1 MTNTKKSL
9 LASGLSLAV
18 SAALLVGTTFAWFTD
33 SVTNTGN
40 KIQAGT
46 LEIALND
53 GTDTALFSSEDFLW
67 EPGRSQK
74 ATAKVTNE
82 GSLWLKY
89 TMSFENVK
97 LDNAEGVDADITKVL
112 DVYTVAAGAANLTGA
127 TKLGTMAELM
137 AAGSFAAKDAVL
149 APKGQ
154 TGTVNGAEVGDT
166 QVFTIVI
173 KMQESAG
180 NEYQGAG
187 VSFDVSILAAQYTYE
202 KDGFDNDRYDADAEY
217 FVDIASE
224 ESLISALNAGYNVN
238 LTAPITLSKNLTV
251 SAPAILLMNGQNITF
266 EEADVSW
273 INVSDSLTI
282 EGNGKIIGGG
292 IYVESNASLTI
303 NAGDDFVIESDNKSA
318 AVIGTDFGVNSDIMI
333 NGGTYKNT
341 YPGGSLVIN
350 DVSTGKIIIKN
361 AKISVTE
368 TNPYYS
374 SNAVINITRAKK
386 AVLENVT
393 VDAKG
398 YSAVYFGN
406 DDATIIGGEY
416 KTTAVAS
423 LGPVETIEYVKSLN
437 ISDAV
442 ITRVGVGILYS
453 SFDWPLPEEIQ
464 GLTQSNVT
472 FKIAGDVADNFQ
484 DVDYNKI

>member
-1 MTNTKKSL
+1 MFIDTQIILGGEKMKNTKKSL
-9 LASGLSLAV
+9 IASGISLAV
-18 SAALLVGTTFAWFTD
+18 SVALLAGSTFAWFTD

-187 VSFDVSILAAQYTYE
+187 VSFDVSERGI
-202 KDGFDNDRYDADAEY
+202 R
-217 FVDIASE
+217 E
-224 ESLISALNAGYNVN
+224 E
-238 LTAPITLSKNLTV
+238 
-251 SAPAILLMNGQNITF
+251 
-266 EEADVSW
+266 EE
-273 INVSDSLTI
+273 
-282 EGNGKIIGGG
+282 
-292 IYVESNASLTI
+292 
-303 NAGDDFVIESDNKSA
+303 
-318 AVIGTDFGVNSDIMI
+318 
-333 NGGTYKNT
+333 
-341 YPGGSLVIN
+341 
-350 DVSTGKIIIKN
+350 
-361 AKISVTE
+361 
-368 TNPYYS
+368 
-374 SNAVINITRAKK
+374 RKK
-386 AVLENVT
+386 R
-393 VDAKG
+393 K
-398 YSAVYFGN
+398 
-406 DDATIIGGEY
+406 
-416 KTTAVAS
+416 K
-423 LGPVETIEYVKSLN
+423 
-437 ISDAV
+437 
-442 ITRVGVGILYS
+442 R
-453 SFDWPLPEEIQ
+453 
-464 GLTQSNVT
+464 
-472 FKIAGDVADNFQ
+472 
-484 DVDYNKI
+484 